1 MNRALIVLFSAVLL
15 SACETNPPR
24 ASYPEYPAPP
34 PASVPRAAP
43 TQPVTVRTTQ
53 FTQHSGTAPKATA
66 DLYMDRQE
74 SDLRRDLRGS
84 GFLVARQG
92 NNLVLNM
99 KSDVLFEPNST
110 TLSPEGEQFLALL
123 GGTLRYYNL
132 TTIEVDGYTDTSGP
146 ADKNMAISQNRADA
160 VAKAIESGGVD
171 ARRIRAQGF
180 GETGLKIPTGD
191 NVNEPRNRRIEIH
204 ISPAGL
210 G

>member
-1 MNRALIVLFSAVLL
+1 MKRVLPFILPALVLA
-15 SACETNPPR
+15 ACETHPSR
-24 ASYPEYPAPP
+24 EYFPEPAPP
-34 PASVPRAAP
+34 PANVPRAAP

-99 KSDVLFEPNST
+99 RSDVLFEPNST
-110 TLSPEGEQFLALL
+110 TLSPEGEKFLNLL

-132 TTIEVDGYTDTSGP
+132 TTVEVDGYTDTSGP
-146 ADKNMAISQNRADA
+146 TDKNLAISQRRAEA
-160 VAKAIESGGVD
+160 VARAIESGGVD
-171 ARRIRAQGF
+171 AKRIKAQGF

-191 NVNEPRNRRIEIH
+191 NVNEPRNRRIEIR
-204 ISPAGL
+204 IVPAGL